1 MNKKTLIILALG
13 VVSATAVAAPPASK
27 NFEEFRRGMH
37 QRYDSFREEMLSNY
51 AKFLDGEWVEFKW
64 FPADERDAVPK
75 PQEAPQAPAA
85 PERIPVTPIASPKP
99 GVPVATAPVDNAAP
113 AKPAFDRS
121 STPVDPVASPT
132 PEGDAPESFDFDFY
146 GVSMSAPQ
154 IDLRIMNR
162 MTDTN
167 DYASQWRELASTRE
181 SAHLVNAIASIAK
194 VHGFNDYLTFDLARH
209 YALARFPD
217 ASAASRTSL
226 VHYIMTNLGYD
237 ARIGCTSDGEAV
249 VMMPCSQT
257 VYGKTYLL
265 FGQEKYYVFTDPTV
279 DLSSRRMAISTCQL
293 PAVANTGKK
302 IDLNFS
308 PVLIPMNP
316 KDFTITDGNLTI
328 TGTVNQN
335 LYPIIYRYPQM
346 PISGYASSQIDPSV
360 RESIIAQLKEQL
372 AGKPQ
377 DQAVDELLNFVQKG
391 FAYATDDEAH
401 GFEKPY
407 FFEETLFYP
416 VCDCEDRV
424 IFYTYL
430 LWNVLGVENHL
441 LAFPGHESAAVTLD
455 SSRTGDSYTYDGKN
469 FLISDPTFIGARTGM
484 CMPSYKTVAP
494 EIDHIY
500 K

>member
-1 MNKKTLIILALG
+1 MNKKSLIILALG
-13 VVSATAVAAPPASK
+13 LASVSAVAAPPGSK

-64 FPADERDAVPK
+64 FPADERDATPK
-75 PQEAPQAPAA
+75 PQEAPQAPAV
-85 PERIPVTPIASPKP
+85 PERGPVTPLASPKP
-99 GVPVATAPVDNAAP
+99 ALPLSTAPVADAAP
-113 AKPAFDRS
+113 GRPAFDRS
-121 STPVDPVASPT
+121 SAPADYETPAP
-132 PEGDAPESFDFDFY
+132 DATTDAFDFDFY
-146 GVSMSAPQ
+146 GVTMSAPQ

-181 SAHLVNAIASIAK
+181 SARLVSAIATIARE
-194 VHGFNDYLTFDLARH
+194 HGFNDYLTFDLARR
-209 YALARFPD
+209 YALARFPE

-226 VHYIMTNLGYD
+226 VHYIMANLGYD
-237 ARIGCTSDGEAV
+237 VRIGCTPDGEAV
-249 VMMPCSQT
+249 LMMPCLQT
-257 VYGKTYLL
+257 VYGKTYLM

-279 DLSSRRMAISTCQL
+279 DLSTRRMAISTCQL

-302 IDLNFS
+302 IDLDFS
-308 PVLIPMNP
+308 PVLLPVNP
-316 KDFTITDGNLTI
+316 KEFTITDGNLTI
-328 TGTVNQN
+328 TGTINAN

-346 PISGYASSQIDPSV
+346 PISGYAHSQLDPSV
-360 RESIIAQLKEQL
+360 RASIVEQLKEQL

-377 DQAVDELLNFVQKG
+377 EQAVDELLNFVQKG

-416 VCDCEDRV
+416 ECDCEDRV

-441 LAFPGHESAAVTLD
+441 LAFPGHESAAVALGTE
-455 SSRTGDSYTYDGKN
+455 RTGDSYTYEGKH

-484 CMPSYKTVAP
+484 CMPSYKSVTP

>member
-1 MNKKTLIILALG
+1 MNKKSLIVIVLALA
-13 VVSATAVAAPPASK
+13 SATAVAAPPAGK
-27 NFEEFRRGMH
+27 NFEEFRRGMQ

-64 FPADERDAVPK
+64 FPAEERTEVPK
-75 PQEAPQAPAA
+75 PHEAPQVPEA
-85 PERIPVTPIASPKP
+85 PERIPVTPLASPKP
-99 GVPVATAPVDNAAP
+99 AVPVATAPVGGASP
-113 AKPAFDRS
+113 ARPAFDRS
-121 STPVDPVASPT
+121 STPAEPAPAE
-132 PEGDAPESFDFDFY
+132 PDAPDSFDFDFY
-146 GVSMSAPQ
+146 GVSMQIPQ
-154 IDLRIMNR
+154 IDLRIMDR
-162 MTDTN
+162 MTGTD
-167 DYASQWRELASTRE
+167 DYAGQWRELASTRE
-181 SAHLVNAIASIAK
+181 SARLVGAIASLARE
-194 VHGFNDYLTFDLARH
+194 HGFNDYLTFDLARH
-209 YALARFPD
+209 YALARFPE

-249 VMMPCSQT
+249 VMMPCAQT

-302 IDLNFS
+302 IDLAFS

-335 LYPIIYRYPQM
+335 LFPIIYRYPQM
-346 PISGYASSQIDPSV
+346 PIGGYAASQIDPSL
-360 RESIIAQLKEQL
+360 RQSIVEQLKAQLE
-372 AGKPQ
+372 GKPQ

-455 SSRTGDSYTYDGKN
+455 SPRTGDSYTYEGKN

-484 CMPSYKTVAP
+484 CMPSYKSTTP